1 MRSGVSATEYQGV
14 EPHFQEAVAARLEA
28 IEEALK
34 DTAQADTPYVTEAA
48 SHLLKAGGKRF
59 RPLLVVLAS
68 SVFPDADPDRVDRA
82 AIVMELTHVAS
93 LYHDDVMDDAD
104 VRRGVPSA
112 NRQWDNTVAI
122 LVGDYLFSRASST
135 VATLGTEYVKLQ
147 ADTFARLVQGQ
158 IAETVGPGLDDDPLQ
173 HHLKVIADKTGSL
186 IAASAIFG
194 GMVCGAPPEIVAALG
209 RFGEEIG
216 VVFQLSDD
224 LIDIASDTSG
234 KAPGTDLREGVPTLV
249 TLKVMASQDPSDERL
264 RDLVSRPLTDEDEVA
279 EALAALRA
287 HPLLEQTRD
296 EISRRAETAR
306 SLLAPLPEGNAKT
319 SLMLLCDQVVN
330 RSS

>member
-1 MRSGVSATEYQGV
+1 M
-14 EPHFQEAVAARLEA
+14 
-28 IEEALK
+28 
-34 DTAQADTPYVTEAA
+34 
-48 SHLLKAGGKRF
+48 
-59 RPLLVVLAS
+59 
-68 SVFPDADPDRVDRA
+68 DRA

-93 LYHDDVMDDAD
+93 LYPDDVMDDAD
-104 VRRGVPSA
+104 IRRGVPSA

-158 IAETVGPGLDDDPLQ
+158 IAETVGPGPDDDALE
-173 HHLKVIADKTGSL
+173 HHLNVIADKTGSL

-194 GMVCGAPPEIVAALG
+194 GMVCDAPQEIVDALG

-216 VVFQLSDD
+216 IVFQLSDD
-224 LIDIASDTSG
+224 LIDITSDTSG
-234 KAPGTDLREGVPTLV
+234 KVPGTDLREGVPTMV
-249 TLKVMASQDPSDERL
+249 TLKVLASQDPADARI
-264 RDLVSRPLTDEDEVA
+264 RDLVSRPLTDEAEVS
-279 EALAALRA
+279 EALATLRQ
-287 HPLLEQTRD
+287 HPLLEETRQ
-296 EISRRAETAR
+296 EIKRRAEVAR
-306 SLLAPLPEGNAKT
+306 SYLAPIPEGDAKT